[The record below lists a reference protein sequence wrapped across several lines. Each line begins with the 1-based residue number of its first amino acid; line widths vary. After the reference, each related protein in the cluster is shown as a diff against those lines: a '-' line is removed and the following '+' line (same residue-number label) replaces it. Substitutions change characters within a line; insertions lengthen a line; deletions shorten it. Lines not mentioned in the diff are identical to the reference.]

1 MVYEL
6 LNYFIWSY
14 WWFLLFNKTPKN
26 IKWNLFKLLYEA
38 ANTDTCRMLFSK
50 WFPMAYHYIFQFQFG
65 TVGERSGMS
74 IKQSK
79 IHLCEIALMF
89 PQGVLI
95 RFMQGK
101 QCQVEGKIAKAIGKK
116 RYHK

>member
-1 MVYEL
+1 
-6 LNYFIWSY
+6 
-14 WWFLLFNKTPKN
+14 
-26 IKWNLFKLLYEA
+26 
-38 ANTDTCRMLFSK
+38 MLFSK

-101 QCQVEGKIAKAIGKK
+101 QCQVEGKIAKAIGEK
-116 RYHK
+116 RCRLYNHSNISFESNFVKINFY

>member
-1 MVYEL
+1 M
-6 LNYFIWSY
+6 
-14 WWFLLFNKTPKN
+14 
-26 IKWNLFKLLYEA
+26 LYEA

-101 QCQVEGKIAKAIGKK
+101 QCQVEGKIAKAIGEIPTFHLNRMFFVKISF
-116 RYHK
+116 Y